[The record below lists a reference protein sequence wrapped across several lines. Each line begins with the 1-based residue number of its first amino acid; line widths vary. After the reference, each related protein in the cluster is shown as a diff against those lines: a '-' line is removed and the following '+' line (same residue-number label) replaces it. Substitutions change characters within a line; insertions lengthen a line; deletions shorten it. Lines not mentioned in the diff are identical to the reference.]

1 MGECA
6 FGNTARAHTTD
17 AACMQLSAAERAIDA
32 RARAPLRWVTHMRAR
47 TFLGVGLML
56 GLACSQ
62 VQTAAAQAAAAQAG
76 AEQNY
81 DELIRQAV
89 TEFSLG
95 HWTEAKVFFARAHAR
110 NPNART
116 LRGLGLSCYEARS
129 YVEAIGYMEAALASQ
144 VQPLTPAMREDLTR
158 LLGQS
163 KQFVSRAVIE
173 VEPPTAEL
181 TLDQKPLARASDG
194 SVLVDPGEHELTV
207 KAEGYEA
214 AHRSLTAEGG
224 NPVSLRVE
232 LHALPG
238 EVAAR
243 PELTTP
249 DASTRAQLRASPA
262 PVHEPSVLPWVV
274 AGIGGAVA
282 IAGGVFVGIAAAD
295 KARVESPKKNA
306 TWSDLEGDYNQA
318 KTFFPLGFT
327 LIGVGVAG
335 AAAGLA
341 WKFWPNSERQTAGL
355 KLRLAPGAASLRYTF

>member
-1 MGECA
+1 
-6 FGNTARAHTTD
+6 
-17 AACMQLSAAERAIDA
+17 
-32 RARAPLRWVTHMRAR
+32 MRAR
-47 TFLGVGLML
+47 TFLGFGLMV
-56 GLACSQ
+56 GLACAQ
-62 VQTAAAQAAAAQAG
+62 VQPVRAQAAAAPAN

-129 YVEAIGYMEAALASQ
+129 YVEAIGYMEQALASQ
-144 VQPLTPAMREDLTR
+144 SQPLTPAMREDLTR

-173 VEPPTAEL
+173 VEPPTAGL
-181 TLDQKPLARASDG
+181 VLDQKPLQRAADG
-194 SVLVDPGEHELTV
+194 SVLLDPGEHELTV
-207 KAEGYEA
+207 KAEGYEV

-232 LHALPG
+232 LRALPG
-238 EVAAR
+238 EVATR
-243 PELTTP
+243 PELMAPPSAT
-249 DASTRAQLRASPA
+249 ASAEPRPA
-262 PVHEPSVLPWVV
+262 RGVEREESILPWVIV
-274 AGIGGAVA
+274 GVGGAVA
-282 IAGGVFVGIAAAD
+282 IAGGVFVGVAAGD
-295 KARVESPKKNA
+295 KAHVESPKKDA
-306 TWSDLEGDYNQA
+306 TWNDLEGDYKQA

-341 WKFWPNSERQTAGL
+341 WKFWPSSERQSAGL
-355 KLRLAPGAASLRYTF
+355 KLRVAPGAASLQYRF